1 MLILQSEMYSKVLD
15 TDHLRT
21 QDHIDMSIH
30 QKGQGS
36 PSNNECMKC
45 HHELRL
51 ADVLCITET
60 HFHRFFQLQLEE
72 CNMVTCSRLVFYTN
86 YTDMAKTNTGGVA
99 VYYKITLTAEAQK
112 YLQNMT
118 D

>member
-60 HFHRFFQLQLEE
+60 HFHRFSPVAAGRMQHGHMQQ
-72 CNMVTCSRLVFYTN
+72 TCLLHKLYRYGK
-86 YTDMAKTNTGGVA
+86 D
-99 VYYKITLTAEAQK
+99 K
-112 YLQNMT
+112 YWWSCSVL
-118 D
+118 